1 MDSRIRLQLRQV
13 SQGVFY
19 TMVVLKF
26 LFEFIYFVNKFLSNA
41 FPEEL
46 VKKLILFAL
55 IKSKIWIQSI
65 LMSK

>member
-1 MDSRIRLQLRQV
+1 MDSQIRLQLRQV

-41 FPEEL
+41 FPKEL
-46 VKKLILFAL
+46 VKKLILFAM
-55 IKSKIWIQSI
+55 IKSKIWIQSV